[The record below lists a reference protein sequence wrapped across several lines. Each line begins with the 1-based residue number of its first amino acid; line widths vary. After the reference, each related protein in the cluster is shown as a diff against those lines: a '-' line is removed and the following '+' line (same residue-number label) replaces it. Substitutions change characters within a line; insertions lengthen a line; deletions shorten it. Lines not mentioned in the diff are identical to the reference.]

1 MKKKALFGL
10 LAILLVLFNFSAA
23 GRLRSSAPEGETGP
37 NLFLSVD
44 PEQWKLAS
52 LGHHD
57 LLSDLLTARAL
68 THFGAALG
76 AGLDPQKEYLAELFF
91 TACELA
97 PHNLELVFLAAN
109 VMTRFDPAAANR
121 LLNRSM
127 LHNPQSWKIPEMIG
141 FNHSF
146 YLDQP
151 ARAARYYEIAARMP
165 DRPPYV
171 PSLAGK
177 FYTETGRHHQA
188 LRVLQ
193 RFQQESRDPKLKHSF
208 QQTIDD
214 IRRRLEAEDSDSTLD

>member
-1 MKKKALFGL
+1 MIKKVRFGL
-10 LAILLVLFNFSAA
+10 FALLLVLINFSAA
-23 GRLRSSAPEGETGP
+23 GRLRNSAPHGETEP
-37 NLFLSVD
+37 SLFFSVD
-44 PEQWKLAS
+44 PEQWKLVS
-52 LGHHD
+52 LGHYD
-57 LLSDLLTARAL
+57 LISDLLTARAL
-68 THFGAALG
+68 THFGEAFR
-76 AGLDPQKEYLAELFF
+76 AGLDPQKEYLTELLF

-97 PHNLELVFLAAN
+97 PHNLELAFLAAN

-165 DRPPYV
+165 NRPPYV

-193 RFQQESRDPKLKHSF
+193 RFQRESRDPKLKHSF

-214 IRRRLEAEDSDSTLD
+214 IRRRLEAEDSSSTLD